1 MFLLRV
7 YNAIK
12 PVTSFCQVFKV
23 EICKANTTVTWQV
36 DIICHKKELKIQLF
50 FFFYHSLIFQG
61 IFYSSL
67 LYCLSIK
74 NAKVDF
80 FDIIIECLFVIVRFL
95 EQFLSFW
102 HRGKRRKN
110 NCKNRKDRDFS
121 YFWIQQQIKDR

>member
-50 FFFYHSLIFQG
+50 FSFTIPWFFRAFFILA
-61 IFYSSL
+61 FYIVYPSKMQRQIL
-67 LYCLSIK
+67 
-74 NAKVDF
+74 
-80 FDIIIECLFVIVRFL
+80 FDVVIEFLFVIVRFL

-102 HRGKRRKN
+102 YRDKRRKN
-110 NCKNRKDRDFS
+110 NCKTRKDRHFP